1 MKKKIFVCTLLIMFT
16 FVLLSSASLAKTITL
31 KFGHAGPLKYHPN
44 HIAATKFKELLE
56 ERSDG
61 RIEVAIFPQGQLG
74 GERELVESLIMGT
87 VDITIACNGP
97 LANWVS
103 EFAVFDM
110 PFLFEDLDHAY
121 RVVDGEIG
129 EEWNKKLLE
138 QGMKCMGYGANG
150 MADFTNNV
158 KPIRKPEDMKGL
170 KFRVMETKIWLTTM
184 NTLGAIAIP
193 LPFTELYTALEQGVI
208 DGQTNPPLAARS
220 LKLYEVQ
227 DYISITNHS
236 VIMSA
241 YLMNPKKFASFSA
254 EDQKMIEDVFREAI
268 LYQREELVK
277 QDETDLKS
285 LKDNGMQIIT
295 DIDREAFKEATKN
308 IPELMKNEIPLE
320 LVERIKNY

>member
-1 MKKKIFVCTLLIMFT
+1 MKKKIFVCILLIMFT
-16 FVLLSSASLAKTITL
+16 FVLLSSASLAETITL

-44 HIAATKFKELLE
+44 HIAATYFKELIE

-74 GERELVESLIMGT
+74 GERELAESLIMGT
-87 VDITIACNGP
+87 VDISIACNGP

-129 EEWNKKLLE
+129 KEWSQKLLD

-158 KPIRKPEDMKGL
+158 KPIRKPEDMEGL

-184 NTLGAIAIP
+184 NTLGAIATP
-193 LPFTELYTALEQGVI
+193 LPFTELYTSLEQGVV

-227 DYISITNHS
+227 DYISMTNHS

-241 YLMNPKKFASFSA
+241 YLINPKKFASFSA
-254 EDQKMIEDVFREAI
+254 EDQKMIEEVFKETI
-268 LYQREELVK
+268 QYQREALEL
-277 QDETDLKS
+277 QDATDIQS
-285 LKDNGMQIIT
+285 LKDNGMQVIT
-295 DIDREAFKEATKN
+295 DIDREAFKEATKD
-308 IPELMKNEIPLE
+308 IPQLMKKEIPLE

>member
-1 MKKKIFVCTLLIMFT
+1 MKKKIFLSILLILIT
-16 FVLLSSASLAKTITL
+16 FVLLVSASFAKTVTL

-74 GERELVESLIMGT
+74 GERELAESLIMGT
-87 VDITIACNGP
+87 VDITIACGP
-97 LANWVS
+97 LANWVP

-129 EEWNKKLLE
+129 EEWNQKLLD

-150 MADFTNNV
+150 MTDFTNNV
-158 KPIRKPEDMKGL
+158 KPIKSPEDMKGL

-184 NTLGAIAIP
+184 NTLGAIATP

-208 DGQTNPPLAARS
+208 DGQTNPPLAARA

-227 DYISITNHS
+227 DYISMTNHS

-254 EDQKMIEDVFREAI
+254 EDQKMIEEVFKETI
-268 LYQREELVK
+268 QYQREALVL
-277 QDETDLKS
+277 QDATDIQG

-295 DIDREAFKEATKN
+295 DVDIEAFREATKD
-308 IPELMKNEIPLE
+308 IPQLMKNEIPLE
-320 LVERIKNY
+320 LVERIRNY